1 VSAYIP
7 TNVISITDGQIFLE
21 TNLFFQGIR
30 PAINVGLSVSRVG
43 GAAQTKAMKKVSG
56 SIKLELAQYRE
67 MAAFAQFGS
76 RHDGCKGYALM
87 PKVLS
92 EITRDALELPP
103 AQRRTLARILL
114 ELSEEGEAYLPEV
127 EGEWEDEIV
136 RRLEAV
142 ENGTVRSR
150 GAEDV
155 FAALD
160 RRFGR

>member
-1 VSAYIP
+1 M
-7 TNVISITDGQIFLE
+7 T
-21 TNLFFQGIR
+21 
-30 PAINVGLSVSRVG
+30 
-43 GAAQTKAMKKVSG
+43 
-56 SIKLELAQYRE
+56 
-67 MAAFAQFGS
+67 
-76 RHDGCKGYALM
+76 
-87 PKVLS
+87 KVLS